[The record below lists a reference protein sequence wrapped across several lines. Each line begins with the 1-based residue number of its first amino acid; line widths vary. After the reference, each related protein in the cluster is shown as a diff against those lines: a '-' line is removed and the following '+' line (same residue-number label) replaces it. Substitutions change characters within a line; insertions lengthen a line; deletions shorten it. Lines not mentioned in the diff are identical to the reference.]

1 MINTAQLSATLNTA
15 AFHPQDWPEALDMC
29 RIALGATLV
38 GVIRLYDDGG
48 DLMGPP
54 ERTQAHL
61 DAYHGGGWC
70 AHDPRAAALTG
81 LKPGRIYTDA
91 CLLPESTR
99 VSSDF
104 YRDFALRQ
112 DVPHVACWRAE
123 TDASNE
129 ALFFSVM
136 FGAAHGPLQPQERAA
151 LEVLKEQAAGALALS
166 RAIQITQEQ
175 GALNGLEMLDAPAI
189 GLDQRGRVVDATPS
203 GWRLLEK
210 CFELDAEGRLKSTAP
225 ETALGLEHLR
235 ALLARRAAEPAAS
248 FRAYTSDAGRV
259 VCTPILTSGI
269 GLDMFCRTRAI
280 LLLRDLGDSRSPQ
293 AGVLRDVFD
302 LTPTESI
309 IATRIAAGEAPMQI
323 AAERGVTTATVRTIL
338 RNVFRKTGV
347 NRQSELT
354 ALLARLT

>member
-1 MINTAQLSATLNTA
+1 MINTAQLSATLNATA
-15 AFHPQDWPEALDMC
+15 FGLEDWPEALETC
-29 RIALGATLV
+29 RVALGATLFS
-38 GVIRLYDDGG
+38 VIRLYDDGG
-48 DLMGPP
+48 DLLGPP

-61 DAYHGGGWC
+61 DAYHAGGWC

-81 LKPGRIYTDA
+81 LKAGRIYTDA

-99 VSSDF
+99 LSSDF

-123 TDASNE
+123 DNPSDE

-136 FGAAHGPLQPQERAA
+136 FGAAHGPLRPQERAA
-151 LEVLKEQAAGALALS
+151 LEALKERASAAFALS
-166 RAIQITQEQ
+166 RAIQFTQEQ

-189 GLDQRGRVVDATPS
+189 GLDQRGRVVDATPA

-210 CFELDAEGRLKSTAP
+210 CFDLDAEGRLSSTTP
-225 ETALGLEHLR
+225 ETAIALEHLR
-235 ALLARRAAEPAAS
+235 ALLARRAAEPLSS

-259 VCTPILTSGI
+259 VCTPILTSGV

-280 LLLRDLGDSRSPQ
+280 LLLRDLGGNRPLE

-309 IATRIAAGEAPMQI
+309 IATRVAAGEAPAQI

-354 ALLARLT
+354 ALLARLG